1 MRTLVIQWENMDGGE
16 VAFAH
21 FPEPFP
27 MADAEFAAFESLFEG
42 WRRAQAEGLG
52 EVRIDDAGTPA
63 ALVAG
68 LQRLGYSI
76 EHRGDIPASIRDGF
90 SRGD

>member
-1 MRTLVIQWENMDGGE
+1 MKTLVIEWESINNGE

-27 MADAEFAAFESLFEG
+27 MDDAEFAAFESLFAG
-42 WRRAQAEGLG
+42 WRRLQAEGFG
-52 EVRIDDAGTPA
+52 EVRIDDAGTPS

-68 LQRLGYSI
+68 LKRLGYSI
-76 EHRGDIPASIRDGF
+76 EHRGDIPASIKEGF
-90 SRGD
+90 EQ

>member
-1 MRTLVIQWENMDGGE
+1 MKTIVIQWESLNGGE
-16 VAFAH
+16 IAFAH

-27 MADAEFAAFESLFEG
+27 MTAAEFAAFEALFNG
-42 WRRAQAEGLG
+42 WRQAQADGFG
-52 EVRIDDAGTPA
+52 QVRIADDGTPA

-76 EHRGDIPASIRDGF
+76 EHRGDIPASIREGF
-90 SRGD
+90 RS